1 MGVFSSLKKATSAPA
16 TVQLAEQAKGLGNI
30 SVSNML
36 KPTNDALLPSNAQQV
51 ATLDIPVLTKKNFG
65 GKPISAR
72 DAKEMEYYAQV
83 VSQTVENGKKILAAS
98 AEMKRQEA
106 ALASA
111 HGKYLQDV
119 SESELRIQ
127 RANTQVGVAAS
138 KSAVAHHRLGL
149 HLQNAIGSA
158 KHEIKLNTAQ
168 YQATC
173 AW

>member
-1 MGVFSSLKKATSAPA
+1 MGVFSSLKRSTSAPA
-16 TVQLAEQAKGLGNI
+16 TVQVAEQAKGLGNI
-30 SVSNML
+30 SVSSML

-51 ATLDIPVLTKKNFG
+51 ATLGVPVLTNKNFG
-65 GKPISAR
+65 KKPISAR
-72 DAKEMEYYAQV
+72 EAKEMESYAQIV
-83 VSQTVENGKKILAAS
+83 KSTVDNGKKVLEAA

-119 SESELRIQ
+119 GESELRIQ

-158 KHEIKLNTAQ
+158 THEIKLNTAQ

>member
-1 MGVFSSLKKATSAPA
+1 MGIFSSLKRATSAPA
-16 TVQLAEQAKGLGNI
+16 SVEVAEQAKGLGNI

-51 ATLDIPVLTKKNFG
+51 ATLGVPVLTGKNFG
-65 GKPISAR
+65 KKPISAR
-72 DAKEMEYYAQV
+72 EAKEMESYAQIV
-83 VSQTVENGKKILAAS
+83 RLTVENGKKVLEAA

-106 ALASA
+106 VLASA

-119 SESELRIQ
+119 SEAELRIQ

-158 KHEIKLNTAQ
+158 KHEIQLNTAQ